1 MDLKD
6 VVEKVNR
13 DALEALNAF
22 HAGHHDTAEK
32 YLYEIEKQ
40 VVEYLRVPA
49 SPAGDVTES
58 ATSEKPDEVQKDTPA
73 KVLGD
78 SAQPVTPGA
87 AAAAQQVGQSP
98 EAEKPTQ

>member
-32 YLYEIEKQ
+32 YLYEIEKK

-49 SPAGDVTES
+49 TPAGDVTKS
-58 ATSEKPDEVQKDTPA
+58 ATSETSAEKKEEKLAQDPGSP
-73 KVLGD
+73 
-78 SAQPVTPGA
+78 AQPAATPGA
-87 AAAAQQVGQSP
+87 DAAEQMRKFQ
-98 EAEKPTQ
+98 AEEKQTQ